1 MHPTVG
7 IHSPPT
13 PEKFKPL
20 IIRNSPSPSH
30 PSRSV
35 CSTAEHCQ
43 AKHVTADGC
52 VVKLRMCREIIIPV
66 KLSRRVSPR
75 SRAQPCTFPGLAR
88 TRSLGHTAGQPGQ
101 GRTCPQRSLDRA
113 GHVPRGAWTEQ
124 DTFLKEQDASVQA
137 PAPGAPCG
145 TQNYRQVLHSHC
157 IRSPD
162 MSKPDLIRANLKQPN
177 IPTLPCARHNGAVRH
192 KHFLSALSNKCS

>member
-1 MHPTVG
+1 MSQRQTAHQKPRITTPMHPTVG

-75 SRAQPCTFPGLAR
+75 SRAQPCAFPGLAR

-101 GRTCPQRSLDRA
+101 GRTRPQRSLDRA
-113 GHVPRGAWTEQ
+113 GHVPKGAGC
-124 DTFLKEQDASVQA
+124 LS
-137 PAPGAPCG
+137 PAPGAWCSLWCPKLQ
-145 TQNYRQVLHSHC
+145 TSAAQPLHQ
-157 IRSPD
+157 I
-162 MSKPDLIRANLKQPN
+162 
-177 IPTLPCARHNGAVRH
+177 T
-192 KHFLSALSNKCS
+192 